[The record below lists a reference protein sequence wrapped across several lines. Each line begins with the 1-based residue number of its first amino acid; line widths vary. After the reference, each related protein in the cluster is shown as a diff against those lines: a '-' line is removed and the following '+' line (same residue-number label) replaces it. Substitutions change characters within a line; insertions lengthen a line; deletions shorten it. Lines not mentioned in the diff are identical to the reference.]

1 MNNTIK
7 HDNNTNNDINI
18 NNSVGLLNFGNTCF
32 MNSGIQLIMSA
43 PDLCQHFLNNE
54 KLMNT
59 KLKKYIKT
67 IADYM
72 NVTTN
77 TLGPKILY
85 TSYKKLNTRYHGLSQ
100 EDAREFLTY
109 TLDDIVTNIRELEK
123 PQFSQYIENTESLL
137 TYVLETKV
145 TKKNSTE
152 SPSIISYREVLL
164 PLPLPLE
171 NLTLENCY
179 KNFTLEDDEEKVIE
193 YSLKNLLKYL
203 YVAVKRFQCDGKRI
217 SKRQENVE
225 IPFLTDMFGPIYL
238 LKGFIVHMGS
248 MNSGHYVTYA
258 SRTIDSKTTWY
269 LYNDNSVTEI
279 SAETIEQKS
288 KIAYV
293 FLYVK
298 S

>member
-1 MNNTIK
+1 MSDNTVTYE
-7 HDNNTNNDINI
+7 NGINI
-18 NNSVGLLNFGNTCF
+18 NNNVGLMNFGNTCF

-43 PDLCQHFLNNE
+43 PDLCQHFLNNKE
-54 KLMNT
+54 LINT
-59 KLKKYIKT
+59 KLKKYVKT
-67 IADYM
+67 VADYM
-72 NVTTN
+72 NASTG

-85 TSYKKLNTRYHGLSQ
+85 TSYKKLNTNYRGMSQ

-109 TLDDIVTNIRELEK
+109 TLDDIITNIRELEK
-123 PQFSQYIENTESLL
+123 PQFAQYIENTESLL

-152 SPSIISYREVLL
+152 PPSITSYREVLL

-179 KNFTLEDDEEKVIE
+179 KNFVIEDNEENIIE
-193 YSLKNLLKYL
+193 YSLKNLPQYL
-203 YVAVKRFQCDGKRI
+203 YVAIKRFHCDGRRI
-217 SKRQENVE
+217 MKRQENVE

-258 SRTIDSKTTWY
+258 SRVIDSKTVWY
-269 LYNDNSVTEI
+269 LYNDNSVNEI
-279 SAETIEQKS
+279 PADVVEQKS
-288 KIAYV
+288 KTAYV
-293 FLYVK
+293 FLYAK
-298 S
+298 SQ